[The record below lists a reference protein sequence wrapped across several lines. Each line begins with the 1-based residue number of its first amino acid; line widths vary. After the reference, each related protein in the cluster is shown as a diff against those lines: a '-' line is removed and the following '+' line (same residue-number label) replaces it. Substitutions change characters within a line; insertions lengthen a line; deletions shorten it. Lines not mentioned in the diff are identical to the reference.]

1 MGKRLGTDRRLL
13 TALFVTLV
21 VSSAANAFGTSTSGD
36 LYIRA
41 RSAGCSRTKL
51 IITLSGV
58 EQQPKSIL
66 LSIRNDKTGAVEVES
81 ASVELQ
87 DDEYTWIG
95 LIQLGSFTAIVSI
108 PESKTTLEGKFTN
121 IKLLLP
127 FQDSTRPFIQL
138 RGGGNSAADVG
149 AQPQERQQK
158 IPVGSLSS
166 TIDKIHLLL
175 IGTDNKLA
183 AQYLGSPI
191 STWTPTVPDG
201 SYRLVTIEYGR
212 NGSECKVNGKN
223 Q

>member
-1 MGKRLGTDRRLL
+1 MGKRLGTNRRLL

-21 VSSAANAFGTSTSGD
+21 VSSAANASGMPASGD

-51 IITLSGV
+51 IISLSGV
-58 EQQPKSIL
+58 EQRPKSIL

-81 ASVELQ
+81 ASIGLQ
-87 DDEYTWIG
+87 DDEYTWVG
-95 LIQLGSFTAIVSI
+95 LIQLGSFTGIVSI
-108 PESKTTLEGKFTN
+108 PENKTTLEGKFTN

-127 FQDSTRPFIQL
+127 FQDSARPFIQL
-138 RGGGNSAADVG
+138 RGGGDSTADVD

-158 IPVGSLSS
+158 ITVGSLPP
-166 TIDKIHLLL
+166 TVDTIHLLL

-183 AQYLGSPI
+183 AQYLGTPI

-201 SYRLVTIEYGR
+201 SYKLVIIEYDR
-212 NGSECKVNGKN
+212 SESGCKVDGKKY
-223 Q
+223 